1 MSEPLFKVGESR
13 PDGVLAAVE
22 VTLGELVRRAR
33 RLAQRGERVALG
45 ITGTPGA
52 GTSTLY
58 SALLLNELGTSAVL
72 VGMDSFH
79 VANSELTRLG
89 RAERKGAFDTFDVDG
104 YVSLLRRLRD
114 QAAGTT
120 VYAPEFKRAIEEST
134 GSGIPV
140 VADVPLVITEGNY
153 LLLDKHGW
161 QNVRGCLDEVWFLDV
176 DPKVRRARLVQ
187 RRRSF
192 GHSARNASDWVT
204 TVDSRN
210 ASVIDA
216 TRHRAD
222 LVVHLR
228 AGIVD
233 NSHDFDPKPRS
244 EQCGHAQTPPKGSLT
259 VTSVV
264 PARRRHLHD

>member
-1 MSEPLFKVGESR
+1 LFKVCESR

-33 RLAQRGERVALG
+33 RLAQRGERVVLG
-45 ITGTPGA
+45 ITGTRGA
-52 GTSTLY
+52 GNSTLC
-58 SALLLNELGTSAVL
+58 SALLNELGTSAVL
-72 VGMDSFH
+72 VGMDGFH

-114 QAAGTT
+114 QAGGTT

-176 DPKVRRARLVQ
+176 DPKVRRPRLVQ

-192 GHSARNASDWVT
+192 GNASDWVT

-216 TRHRAD
+216 NRHRAD
-222 LVVHLR
+222 LVVPLR

-244 EQCGHAQTPPKGSLT
+244 EQCGHGQTPPKGSLT